1 MRRYIWEINFDLDT
15 KLLQENYPSDNWR
28 KAYNDIFV
36 FMNKN
41 GFEHRQGSGYI
52 SKEQLHEIQ
61 INKKIK
67 ELATACPWIDKCVKE
82 IDKTIANER
91 VSCKDIIHKTV
102 QELENERQSVRAAAM
117 TGQHFS
123 SGRKR

>member
-15 KLLQENYPSDNWR
+15 KLFSNYPSDNWR
-28 KAYNDIFV
+28 KTYNDIFV

-52 SKEQLHEIQ
+52 SKTPLSEFNLEGVLTRH
-61 INKKIK
+61 
-67 ELATACPWIDKCVKE
+67 
-82 IDKTIANER
+82 
-91 VSCKDIIHKTV
+91 V
-102 QELENERQSVRAAAM
+102 QENLWLADSIREIETTVALRTVSRKDLVNSVAERERNERQSVRATAM
-117 TGQHFS
+117 TGQHSS

>member
-1 MRRYIWEINFDLDT
+1 MTKHKWEINFDLDT
-15 KLLQENYPSDNWR
+15 KALQMYYPDKNWR
-28 KAYNDIFV
+28 KSYDDIYDF
-36 FMNKN
+36 FIKN

-52 SKEQLHEIQ
+52 SKGQLYEIQ
-61 INKKIK
+61 VNKKIK
-67 ELATACPWIDKCVKE
+67 ELATSCPWLDKCVKE

-102 QELENERQSVRAAAM
+102 KELENERQSVRAAVM
-117 TGQHFS
+117 TGQHSS